1 MLTVEL
7 SSYSSE
13 IPNDACNITIIGNL
27 QNLKVLSEILI
38 GCSMMT

>member
-13 IPNDACNITIIGNL
+13 IPTDACNITIIGNF
-27 QNLKVLSEILI
+27 QKEKVLSEILI
-38 GCSMMT
+38 GCSIIT